1 MVKYKINI
9 KQRDIYLHKLV
20 TVLKI
25 EDVLRKSDVLNYYI
39 TV

>member
-9 KQRDIYLHKLV
+9 KQRDIYLYKLI

-25 EDVLRKSDVLNYYI
+25 EDVLINKIYM